1 MAYEVAKYPDDS
13 GWTPKR
19 SHDEIVQLS
28 RLLQQDR
35 SPIIERMLEVQRCYD
50 GDYVVPLPDLK
61 TEPNMPNLTPTLIA
75 DVVDG
80 LGMRASSVRPMVYSP
95 AINPASLESTD
106 RAINRKKILNAV
118 YHHSGWL
125 LARRRSMRHIN
136 AYETEALVVEPDFRT
151 GMPYLRVR
159 NPLEAYPEKRAAENM
174 CPPEYVAFI
183 TRFSGSNLR
192 MRFSAVQAEQGGPI
206 TEKDEHQLWDI
217 VEWHDCEQITYGL
230 LGPVQMDGEHVSQG
244 YVQRQGY
251 AGIKLATI
259 RNRTGRCLAFVPQ
272 AVSLHTI
279 GNRLNRL
286 LENTKWQ
293 NRLLALEIIAQEK
306 AIFPD
311 MYVMSGRNGMQPT
324 LVDGRWHDGR
334 EGVINRVEGADRI
347 GMLNQTPDPRTS
359 QTIDR
364 LERNYRVSSGLMPQ
378 WGGETGGAALRTGRA
393 LGQMADMSVDPRI
406 QELHEL
412 DETWMPHVNS
422 AILACYKEWWGKQKY
437 TIFSGWPGDT
447 GLLDFVPD
455 EEIETL
461 DNTVTYAI
469 PGADIIQVTQVIGSL
484 HGSEFMSQR
493 TAQTLHPFIQDPDQE
508 RMNIDNEKLD
518 RATIAALEQQVVT
531 GQMPAVVF
539 ARIRKMYRESDPPMR
554 LEDVIVKVDEQIRE
568 EQLAASQAEM
578 SQQQPEL
585 ALNAMM
591 GLAAGP
597 AAAAP
602 GMPPGGMPTAPQG
615 AYPTSPVSEMRQ
627 LMQAGNPLGG

>member
-1 MAYEVAKYPDDS
+1 MAYEVAKYPDNGD
-13 GWTPKR
+13 GWQPKR
-19 SHDEIVQLS
+19 SYDEIVQLA

-35 SPIIERMLEVQRCYD
+35 SPIIERMLDVQRAYD
-50 GDYVVPLPDLK
+50 GDLVVPLPDLK
-61 TEPNMPNLTPTLIA
+61 TEPTMPNLTPTLVA

-80 LGMRASSVRPMVYSP
+80 LGMRASSVMPMIYSP
-95 AINPASLESTD
+95 ALQPSSLESTA
-106 RAINRKKILNAV
+106 RAVNRKRILNAV

-125 LARRRSMRHIN
+125 LGRRRAMRHLN
-136 AYETEALVVEPDFRT
+136 AYETEAIVVEPDFNG
-151 GMPYLRVR
+151 GMPRLKVR
-159 NPLEAYPEKRAAENM
+159 NPLEAYPEKRSTEDL

-183 TRFSGSNLR
+183 TRYSGSNLR
-192 MRFSAVQAEQGGPI
+192 LRFASVAAERGGPI
-206 TEKDEHQLWDI
+206 TEQDEHQLWDI

-230 LGPVQMDGEHVSQG
+230 LGPAQMEGEHINAG
-244 YVQRQGY
+244 YVQRHGH
-251 AGIKLATI
+251 AGIKLATL

-272 AVSLHTI
+272 AVSLHSI

-293 NRLLALEIIAQEK
+293 NRLLALEILAQEK

-311 MYVMSGRNGMQPT
+311 MYVMSGRTGTQPT

-334 EGVINRVEGADRI
+334 EGTMNVIEGADRI
-347 GMLNQTPDPRTS
+347 GTLNQTPDVRTQ

-393 LGQMADMSVDPRI
+393 LGQMADISVDPRI
-406 QELHEL
+406 QELHEI
-412 DETWMPHVNS
+412 DQVWMPHVNS
-422 AILACYKEWWGKQKY
+422 SILACFTEWWPKQKY
-437 TIFSGWPGDT
+437 TLFSGWPGDT
-447 GLLDFVPD
+447 GVLEFVPK

-493 TAQTLHPFIQDPDQE
+493 TAQTLHPFIADPDQE

-518 RATIAALEQQVVT
+518 RATIEALQQQVVS

-539 ARIRKMYRESDPPMR
+539 ARIRKMYREADPPMR

-568 EQLAASQAEM
+568 EQLAAQQAAMAE
-578 SQQQPEL
+578 QQPEL
-585 ALNAMM
+585 DLNAMM

-602 GMPPGGMPTAPQG
+602 GLPPTLPPGGPQ
-615 AYPTSPVSEMRQ
+615 YPTSPVSEMRQ